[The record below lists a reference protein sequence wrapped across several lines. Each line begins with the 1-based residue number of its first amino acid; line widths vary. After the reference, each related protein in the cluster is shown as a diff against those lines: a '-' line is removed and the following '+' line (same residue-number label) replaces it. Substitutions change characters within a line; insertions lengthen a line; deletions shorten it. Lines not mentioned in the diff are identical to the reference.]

1 MSFKQSR
8 RVSRAAKL
16 SSFFGSASLL
26 AITAAMPAYGQA
38 QTAAA
43 PATQV
48 VPEQVIVTGS
58 LIHGT
63 VAVGVPVTSLGPQD
77 YKETGALTASDLLK
91 TVPSVMVQA
100 SLSVTQNGGNIE
112 GAQQVEIHGIGGG
125 ATAPK
130 TLFMLDGVRMPLQ
143 GHGNCIVDPS
153 VIPELALDRIDVL
166 ADGAS
171 ATYGS
176 DAIAGVINVILKR
189 GYDGATTQVRI
200 GDSTDLGGLSTAF
213 SQLYG
218 RTWDGGDITLTY
230 EVYHNA
236 AVQGPGRPYMTYDF
250 SHWGLDNRTPLFSG
264 HPGVISVGDPAAPA
278 NTPPGFDPTTGTT
291 CVNCYAV
298 PKGQNGKGLTWAQI
312 LAANPTSTSFAQNLI
327 NPYTDSWIL
336 PDVTRNALV
345 MTFDQDVW
353 RPGGLVNDVSFFA
366 EGFYN
371 NRRNVIHSAGTTG
384 ATDVN
389 AATYTV
395 PTTNP
400 FYPVGAPTDMPLEV
414 SYNFDK
420 EMTGAVTSGDVSGR
434 WEGGFNLDMAYGW
447 KGKVYYSKTVDQQF
461 DTFYNMVN
469 QNLAN
474 AALGNTVPAS
484 GNFGSYTKPGNVPYL
499 NLFCDPNAFKCND
512 PAALAYIS
520 AERNIRENTTLDESG
535 ADFDGP
541 LFDLPGGTVR
551 GAIGGV
557 YWTNHW
563 NYADHDASNSQLGNA
578 APSLADDS
586 AGQQVWAVYGQLNVP
601 VVGDANAIPFVQA
614 LEFELSGRIDHYSG
628 VGTTKNPKLAI
639 NWNVGAGFSIRG
651 AAGTSFRAPLFQE
664 LSAVTGATIDP
675 VNVVGGSN
683 QNNEPS
689 CPVVNVPAVKGSA
702 AAILDPNCSPALQ
715 YLGGIAIGGGS
726 GAAAQVRGAGGSALN
741 PETSR
746 NATLGFDFDP
756 TFFKGLDINATW
768 YDLKIKGTIQG
779 MSILGG
785 FDDPNARSAYILNST
800 PGFAQM
806 VAATAKL
813 PTAAP
818 QILPGNVSFIE
829 DLANQNLGWLAY
841 QGIDFSASYNI
852 DLGDWGAWDTGVTG
866 NYQLLQQ
873 TFFVPGTPV
882 NDFFKG
888 QDSGGRLNYRARLGW
903 AGGPDSAWSATLFMN
918 YFAHGGNEAAAGPDA
933 GTYPALPPQCFTLGQ
948 PSCASYGPQF
958 AQYTQ
963 QFSLLSLYQPAL
975 ITFDLS
981 LGYTT
986 GDRPANDYLKNLGV
1000 QVTIN
1005 DLTNKAPDF
1014 YYRISPHHGS
1024 PQAFN
1029 INQDIGQRV
1038 VSLVVTKQW

>member
-1 MSFKQSR
+1 MSSSQSR
-8 RVSRAAKL
+8 RARSASKFSA
-16 SSFFGSASLL
+16 FFGSASLL
-26 AITAAMPAYGQA
+26 AIAAAIPAYGQA

-43 PATQV
+43 SAEI
-48 VPEQVIVTGS
+48 PEQVVVTGS

-63 VAVGVPVTSLGPQD
+63 VAVGVPVTTLTDQD
-77 YKETGALTASDLLK
+77 YKETGALTAADLLK
-91 TVPSVMVQA
+91 SVPSVMVQA

-130 TLFMLDGVRMPLQ
+130 TLMMVDGVRVPLQ

-153 VIPELALDRIDVL
+153 IIPELALDRIDVL

-200 GDSTDLGGLSTAF
+200 GDSTDLGGLSTSF

-218 RTWDGGDITLTY
+218 RTWDGGDITITY
-230 EVYHNA
+230 ETYHDA
-236 AVQGPGRPYMTYDF
+236 AVKGPGRPYMTYDF

-264 HPGVISVGDPAAPA
+264 HPGIISVGDPAGPA
-278 NTPPGFDPTTGTT
+278 NTPAGFDPNSGTT
-291 CVNCYAV
+291 CINCYAV
-298 PKGQNGKGLTWAQI
+298 PKGQNGAGLSWNTI
-312 LAANPTSTSFAQNLI
+312 LAANPASTSFAQNEI

-336 PDVTRNALV
+336 PDVLRNAAVL
-345 MTFDQDVW
+345 TFDQDVW
-353 RPGGLVNDVSFFA
+353 KPGGLVNDVQFFV

-371 NRRNVIHSAGTTG
+371 NRRNTIHSAGTTG

-400 FYPVGAPTDMPLEV
+400 YYPVGAPPGLEV

-420 EMTGAVTSGDVSGR
+420 EMTGSVTSGDNGGR
-434 WEGGFNLDMAYGW
+434 YEGGFNLDMAYGW
-447 KGKVYYSKTVDQQF
+447 KGKVYYSKTEDQQF
-461 DTFYNMVN
+461 ATFSNMVN

-484 GNFGSYTKPGNVPYL
+484 GSFASYTKPSNVPYL

-512 PAALAYIS
+512 PGTLAYIDS
-520 AERNIRENTTLDESG
+520 HRIVREFTALDESG
-535 ADFDGP
+535 ANFDGP

-551 GAIGGV
+551 AAIGGV

-563 NYADHDASNSQLGNA
+563 TFSDHDASNSQIGDA
-578 APSLADDS
+578 APSLADDA
-586 AGQQVWAVYGQLNVP
+586 AGQQVWAVFGQLNIP
-601 VVGDANAIPFVQA
+601 IIGDANALPLVQS
-614 LEFELSGRIDHYSG
+614 LEVELSGRIDHYSG
-628 VGTTKNPKLAI
+628 VGTTKNPKIAL

-675 VNVVGGSN
+675 VNVAGGAN
-683 QNNEPS
+683 QDNEPS

-726 GAAAQVRGAGGSALN
+726 GAAAQVRGAGGSSLA

-756 TFFKGLDINATW
+756 TFLRGLDVNATW
-768 YDLKIKGTIQG
+768 YDIKIKGTIQG

-785 FDDPNARSAYILNST
+785 FDDPNARSAYILSNN
-800 PGFAQM
+800 PAFAQM

-818 QILPGNVSFIE
+818 QIVPGNISFIE

-841 QGIDFSASYNI
+841 QGVDFSASYNI
-852 DLGDWGAWDTGVTG
+852 DLGDLGAWNTGITG
-866 NYQLLQQ
+866 NYKLLQQ

-903 AGGPDSAWSATLFMN
+903 AGGPDGAYSVTLFMN
-918 YFAHGGNEAAAGPDA
+918 YFAHSGNETPD
-933 GTYPALPPQCFTLGQ
+933 GSYPALPPGCFMTGN

-963 QFSLLSLYQPAL
+963 QYPVLTNYQPAF
-975 ITFDLS
+975 ITWDIS

-986 GDRPANDYLKNLGV
+986 GDRPGNDYLKNIGL
-1000 QVTIN
+1000 QLTIN
-1005 DLTNKAPDF
+1005 DLTDRQPEF
-1014 YYRISPHHGS
+1014 YYRISTHGGS

-1029 INQDIGQRV
+1029 IGQDIAQRV
-1038 VSLVVTKQW
+1038 VSLVITKQW